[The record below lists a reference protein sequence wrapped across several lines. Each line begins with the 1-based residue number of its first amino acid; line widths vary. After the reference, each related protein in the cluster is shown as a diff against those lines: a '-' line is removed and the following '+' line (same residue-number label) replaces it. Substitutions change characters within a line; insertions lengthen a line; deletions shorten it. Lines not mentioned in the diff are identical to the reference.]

1 VDQTVTAPERS
12 AFVRWFLSPVPLHRV
27 AVMRVIAYLFILVDV
42 FLTTSWVALKA
53 YAPTAL
59 YHPLVIGDLF
69 HLPTPTFLYVT
80 ILKWVLVAAALIA
93 ATGWRPRVTGTVVAV
108 AYLLWM
114 VVAMSYGKV
123 DHDRFAFLVLLAV
136 LPTVGPARFGDR
148 RRSERAGWAMQMV
161 FISVMLTYF
170 LASIAK
176 IRFGGWDWA
185 TGATITRAVLRRG
198 TDLVDW
204 TVNVPFLLVIV
215 QFVMVILET
224 LSPLMLLCR
233 SPRARIILVIGLLAF
248 HIGTYAS
255 ITIIFLPHCIA
266 VLSILPWENFRRGS
280 KAAATQQEE
289 NRSDQPADESLQA

>member
-1 VDQTVTAPERS
+1 MDETVTTPRRS
-12 AFVRWFLSPVPLHRV
+12 AFTQWFVSPVALHRV
-27 AVMRVIAYLFILVDV
+27 AVIRVIAYLFILVDV

-69 HLPTPTFLYVT
+69 HLPTPTYLYVT
-80 ILKWVLVAAALIA
+80 ILKWVLVVSALVA
-93 ATGWRPRVTGTVVAV
+93 ATAWKPRLTGTIVAV

-114 VVAMSYGKV
+114 IVAMSYGKV

-136 LPTVGPARFGDR
+136 LPTVGPAKFGDV

-204 TVNVPFLLVIV
+204 TVNVPGLLILA
-215 QFVMVILET
+215 QFAMVILET

-233 SPRARIILVIGLLAF
+233 SPRARIILVAGLLAF
-248 HIGTYAS
+248 HIGTFAS
-255 ITIIFLPHCIA
+255 ITIIFLPHCVAI
-266 VLSILPWENFRRGS
+266 LSILPWETFRRGAR
-280 KAAATQQEE
+280 KAKQPEVQA
-289 NRSDQPADESLQA
+289 DQPRDESLQA

>member
-1 VDQTVTAPERS
+1 MDETVTAVRRS
-12 AFVRWFLSPVPLHRV
+12 AFLQWFLSPVALHRV
-27 AVMRVIAYLFILVDV
+27 AVIRVIAYLFILVDV

-59 YHPLVIGDLF
+59 YHPLVVGDLF
-69 HLPTPTFLYVT
+69 HLPTPTYLYVT
-80 ILKWVLVAAALIA
+80 ILKWVLVVSALVA
-93 ATGWRPRVTGTVVAV
+93 ATAWKPRLSGTIAAV

-114 VVAMSYGKV
+114 IVAMSYGKV

-136 LPTVGPARFGDR
+136 LPTIGPAKFGDV

-170 LASIAK
+170 LSSVAK

-204 TVNVPFLLVIV
+204 TVNVPGLLILA
-215 QFVMVILET
+215 QFVMVVLEA

-233 SPRARIILVIGLLAF
+233 SPRARIILVAGLLAF
-248 HIGTYAS
+248 HAGTFAS

-266 VLSILPWENFRRGS
+266 ILSILPWENFRRGVR
-280 KAAATQQEE
+280 KPK
-289 NRSDQPADESLQA
+289 QPADRSDRPQDAPLPA

>member
-1 VDQTVTAPERS
+1 MDETVTAPRRS
-12 AFVRWFLSPVPLHRV
+12 ALMRWFLSPVALHRV

-69 HLPTPTFLYVT
+69 QLPTPTYLYVT
-80 ILKWVLVAAALIA
+80 ILQWVLVVSALVA
-93 ATGWRPRVTGTVVAV
+93 ATAWKPRLTGTIVAV

-114 VVAMSYGKV
+114 IVAMSYGKV

-136 LPTVGPARFGDR
+136 LPTIGPAKFGDV

-204 TVNVPFLLVIV
+204 TVNVPGLLIGA
-215 QFVMVILET
+215 QFVMVILEA
-224 LSPLMLLCR
+224 LSPLIMLCR
-233 SPRARIILVIGLLAF
+233 SPRARIILVAALLAF
-248 HIGTYAS
+248 HIGTFAS
-255 ITIIFLPHCIA
+255 ITIIFLPHCVAI
-266 VLSILPWENFRRGS
+266 LSILPWEYFRRGFR
-280 KAAATQQEE
+280 KPKRTADQ
-289 NRSDQPADESLQA
+289 SDQPHDAPLPA